1 MRKLIFPPLMLAFFS
16 LNSHA
21 GVLLKPSFLYQSS
34 SSGQAT
40 KSNQTRTILD
50 ATLTWVSQKGWLV
63 GGMYASDKTSYDGG
77 SSDLTAMGP
86 SVGWLSRKESGPYI
100 VATYFYEAKLT
111 TNLKG
116 TGYGADLG
124 YKFDIR
130 KLSLGIQMS
139 YRHYDF
145 TKAGTATLSPA
156 YTKQT
161 IDPEIALLFEF

>member
-1 MRKLIFPPLMLAFFS
+1 MRNLLFVAILCALPAIS
-16 LNSHA
+16 GA
-21 GVLLKPSFLYQSS
+21 DVLLKPSFLYQST
-34 SSGQAT
+34 SSGQTT

-50 ATLTWVSQKGWLV
+50 ATLTWISQKGWLV

-77 SSDLTAMGP
+77 SSDITAMGP
-86 SVGWLSRKESGPYI
+86 SVGWLTRKENGAYI
-100 VATYFYEAKLT
+100 LATYFYDAKMT
-111 TNLKG
+111 TNFKG

-130 KLSLGIQMS
+130 KVSLGIQIS

-161 IDPEIALLFEF
+161 IDPEIALLFQF